1 MSKRGKKKTHLFTK
15 PLFEENFRL
24 EMEKQLHEFKENHEL
39 EGKQIKKRFYESLL
53 NISISFFS
61 DGISTKFVKCGEMLC
76 SSNCSRNGTKN

>member
-39 EGKQIKKRFYESLL
+39 EGKQIKIRFHESLL
-53 NISISFFS
+53 
-61 DGISTKFVKCGEMLC
+61 
-76 SSNCSRNGTKN
+76 

>member
-39 EGKQIKKRFYESLL
+39 DGKQINDF
-53 NISISFFS
+53 
-61 DGISTKFVKCGEMLC
+61 TKFIQKFDF
-76 SSNCSRNGTKN
+76 NFIFQ

>member
-39 EGKQIKKRFYESLL
+39 DGKQIKKNDF
-53 NISISFFS
+53 
-61 DGISTKFVKCGEMLC
+61 TKVC
-76 SSNCSRNGTKN
+76 

>member
-39 EGKQIKKRFYESLL
+39 EGKQIKKT
-53 NISISFFS
+53 ISR
-61 DGISTKFVKCGEMLC
+61 KFVK
-76 SSNCSRNGTKN
+76 NFNFIFQ